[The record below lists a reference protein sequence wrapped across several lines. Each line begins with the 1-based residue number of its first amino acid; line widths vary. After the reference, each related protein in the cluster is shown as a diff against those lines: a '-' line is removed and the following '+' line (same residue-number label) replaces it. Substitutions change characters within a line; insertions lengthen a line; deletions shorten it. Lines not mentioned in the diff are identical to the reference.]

1 MGRLITVL
9 LAACLSLSAV
19 AADAIKGERKEVFG
33 DITVHYNT
41 FNSTF
46 LTPDIAKAAELIR
59 SKNQGVINVSVIKD
73 GKPLIA
79 NVTGTVKDLTSQSV
93 PLNFRQVTER
103 GRSTTS
109 RSTRWSSRKP
119 APLKSRCRTA
129 TRSTPSTSTKNSFP
143 ANDEPHATRT
153 GQP

>member
-9 LAACLSLSAV
+9 LAACLSLSAL

-33 DITVHYNT
+33 DVTVHYNT

-93 PLNFRQVTER
+93 PLNFRQVTEQ
-103 GRSTTS
+103 GAIYYIAQY
-109 RSTRWSSRKP
+109 P
-119 APLKSRCRTA
+119 V
-129 TRSTPSTSTKNSFP
+129 
-143 ANDEPHATRT
+143 EQQETRT
-153 GQP
+153 FEIKVQNGDKINTINFNQELFPGE

>member
-1 MGRLITVL
+1 MGRLITAL

-33 DITVHYNT
+33 DVTVHYNT

-79 NVTGTVKDLTSQSV
+79 QVTGTVKDLTSQSV
-93 PLNFRQVTER
+93 PLTFRQITEQ
-103 GRSTTS
+103 GAIYYIAQY
-109 RSTRWSSRKP
+109 P
-119 APLKSRCRTA
+119 VPQQ
-129 TRSTPSTSTKNSFP
+129 
-143 ANDEPHATRT
+143 ETRT
-153 GQP
+153 FEIKVQTGVKLNIINFNQELFRGQ

>member
-33 DITVHYNT
+33 DVTVHYNT

-46 LTPDIAKAAELIR
+46 LTPEIAKAAELIR

-93 PLNFRQVTER
+93 PLNFRQVTEQ
-103 GRSTTS
+103 GAIYYIAQY
-109 RSTRWSSRKP
+109 P
-119 APLKSRCRTA
+119 V
-129 TRSTPSTSTKNSFP
+129 
-143 ANDEPHATRT
+143 EQQETRT
-153 GQP
+153 FEIKVQNGDKINTINFNQELFPGE

>member
-1 MGRLITVL
+1 MGRLITAL

-33 DITVHYNT
+33 DVTVHYNT

-59 SKNQGVINVSVIKD
+59 SKNQGVINVSVIRD

-79 NVTGTVKDLTSQSV
+79 QVTGTVKDLTSQSV
-93 PLNFRQVTER
+93 PLTFRQITEQ
-103 GRSTTS
+103 GAIYYIAQY
-109 RSTRWSSRKP
+109 P
-119 APLKSRCRTA
+119 V
-129 TRSTPSTSTKNSFP
+129 
-143 ANDEPHATRT
+143 EQQETRT
-153 GQP
+153 FEIKVQNGDKINTINFNQELFPGE